1 MSQLQDNPFSSPKAE
16 APAMPEMSQG
26 TPVPARKGLRFANF
40 FIDNVIL
47 NIVTFG
53 IGIVIGVMLISTGY
67 EVDAEGNFVGVP
79 LWVNI
84 VINFVH
90 IPITLAYYILME
102 AALGRTLGKLITG
115 TKVVNA
121 EGGDATFGQVVG
133 RSFARYIPF
142 EVFSFLGQTGR
153 GWHDSL
159 SKTYVVKT

>member
-1 MSQLQDNPFSSPKAE
+1 MNQLHENPYSSPMTDT
-16 APAMPEMSQG
+16 PAVPEVGQG

-47 NIVTFG
+47 NIFTFG
-53 IGIVIGVMLISTGY
+53 IGIVAGVMLISQGY
-67 EVDAEGNFVGVP
+67 EVDADGNFLDTP
-79 LWVNI
+79 LWVDL

-90 IPITLAYYILME
+90 IPITLAYYIILE
-102 AALGRTLGKLITG
+102 VTLGRTLGKMITG

-121 EGGDATFGQVVG
+121 EGGQATVGQVVG

-142 EVFSFLGQTGR
+142 EVFSFLGETGR

>member
-1 MSQLQDNPFSSPKAE
+1 MVD
-16 APAMPEMSQG
+16 APAMPPRQEG

-40 FIDNVIL
+40 FIDNIVL

-53 IGIVIGVMLISTGY
+53 IGMVIGVMLISSGY
-67 EVDAEGNFVGVP
+67 EVDSQGNFVGVP

-90 IPITLAYYILME
+90 IPITLAYYIIFEMT
-102 AALGRTLGKLITG
+102 LGRTLGKLITG

-121 EGGDATFGQVVG
+121 EGGDATVGQVIG

-142 EVFSFLGQTGR
+142 EVFSFLGETGR

>member
-1 MSQLQDNPFSSPKAE
+1 MSQLHENPFSSPMTEEPMLPK
-16 APAMPEMSQG
+16 MSQG
-26 TPVPARKGLRFANF
+26 TPVPAGKGLRFANF
-40 FIDNVIL
+40 FIDNIVL

-53 IGIVIGVMLISTGY
+53 IGMVMGVMLISSGY
-67 EVDAEGNFVGVP
+67 EVDSQGNFVGVP

-90 IPITLAYYILME
+90 IPITLAYYVILE
-102 AALGRTLGKLITG
+102 AALGRTLGKLVTG
-115 TKVVNA
+115 TRVVNA
-121 EGGDATFGQVVG
+121 EGNDASFGQVVG

-159 SKTYVVKT
+159 SKTYVVKI